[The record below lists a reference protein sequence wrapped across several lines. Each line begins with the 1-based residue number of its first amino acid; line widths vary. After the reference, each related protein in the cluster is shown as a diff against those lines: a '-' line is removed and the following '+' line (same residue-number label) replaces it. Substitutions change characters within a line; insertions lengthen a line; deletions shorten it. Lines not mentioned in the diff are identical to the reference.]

1 MGKKTSI
8 IENNPYLVYT
18 SEPDTVLPD
27 IGNINTAIQRTVTF
41 DDDTDSPWIENA
53 MIPDG
58 EIAASK
64 LAS

>member
-18 SEPDTVLPD
+18 SEPGTVLPD
-27 IGNINTAIQRTVTF
+27 IDNINTAIQRVVTF
-41 DDDTDSPWIENA
+41 DDSTDSPWIEDE

-58 EIAASK
+58 EISASK